1 MLEFNMANVL
11 DGLVG
16 SSEQNIRKVLAV
28 AESMAPCVLMVDE
41 IDKALTG
48 LGSSGGDSGVTR
60 RVVGSFLTWLNDRK
74 SQVYVIATAND
85 LREISIAMP
94 ELLLKEDG
102 MIFMGGFGG
111 QKTRRKIIEI
121 HLRKIPPVESRGCM
135 ELHRRFQR
143 TVELQ
148 AEIAAA
154 VKRQIVFLPR
164 SKTLDR
170 NN

>member
-1 MLEFNMANVL
+1 MANVL

-94 ELLLKEDG
+94 ELLRKGRWDDIWWVDLP
-102 MIFMGGFGG
+102 G

-121 HLRKIPPVESRGCM
+121 HLRKIPPVESRRLYG
-135 ELHRRFQR
+135 
-143 TVELQ
+143 V
-148 AEIAAA
+148 A
-154 VKRQIVFLPR
+154 
-164 SKTLDR
+164 
-170 NN
+170 